1 MSKKYIVEKDF
12 EYKGLRC
19 VVIFS
24 MNGWRNGYVG
34 VPKSNKYYGKDY
46 CDIEQELNYGDC
58 HGGITYSSS
67 KENSDYPVE
76 SDLWWFGFDCAHYE
90 DGKDLDLAYEKFPEY
105 RERILAIKQ
114 IEDRFSTYGPVRTT
128 EYVEQNCISL
138 ANQLL
143 K

>member
-1 MSKKYIVEKDF
+1 MGKKYIVEKDF

-19 VVIFS
+19 IVIFS

-34 VPKSNKYYGKDY
+34 VPKSNKYYGKSY
-46 CDIEQELNYGDC
+46 MDIEQSIDYGDC
-58 HGGITYSSS
+58 HGGLTYSSE

-76 SDLWWFGFDCAHYE
+76 SDLWWFGFDCAHYG
-90 DGKDLDLAYEKFPEY
+90 DGKDLDLAYEKFPKY
-105 RERILAIKQ
+105 REQILATKQ
-114 IEDRFSTYGPVRTT
+114 IEDMFPTYDTVRTT

>member
-1 MSKKYIVEKDF
+1 MSKRYIVEKDF

-46 CDIEQELNYGDC
+46 CDVEQELNYGDC

-67 KENSDYPVE
+67 EENSDYPVE
-76 SDLWWFGFDCAHYE
+76 SDLWWFGFDCAHLG

-105 RERILAIKQ
+105 REQILATKQ
-114 IEDRFSTYGPVRTT
+114 VEDMFPIYELVRDLG
-128 EYVEQNCISL
+128 YVEQNCISL